1 MKRIRVNEVGYTPI
15 AIGPCVI
22 TKLVV
27 TGGRPQSAVLYVGE
41 KEHSVFAIT
50 KPTLSI
56 SLFNRTANKLAVP
69 AGQAARLRLYT
80 PETLEVTVE
89 MEESNLGTEVYA
101 V

>member
-27 TGGRPQSAVLYVGE
+27 TGGRPQSAALYVGL
-41 KEHSVFAIT
+41 KEHSVFTIT
-50 KPTLSI
+50 KPALSI

-69 AGQAARLRLYT
+69 AGQAASLRLFE
-80 PETLEVTVE
+80 PDSLEVTVE
-89 MEESNLGTEVYA
+89 VEED
-101 V
+101 